1 MPFCVSSSTQA
12 KIGANVWLSASR
24 KFISLHSLENIVGFE
39 MGRCYGAGMI
49 SAPLAAHLTR
59 RLQDGAE
66 WKDIA
71 CAVRTE
77 LELRLAQS
85 LIWYPFVYASGKR
98 VFTEVPW
105 PNQYYGEDH
114 AQFTA
119 VRQHP
124 QLGGLTME
132 ADDLLYVH
140 RRHETN
146 ASVSRR
152 KDLWQGVMPL
162 PLGGAE
168 AMRGAAL
175 VAKLLAEPHPIYLE
189 ETGSPAV
196 AAPAQRAAAALN

>member
-1 MPFCVSSSTQA
+1 MRQA
-12 KIGANVWLSASR
+12 KIGDNVWLSASR

-49 SAPLAAHLTR
+49 SAPPSAQLHCR
-59 RLQDGAE
+59 RAE
-66 WKDIA
+66 LHILNCCSLA
-71 CAVRTE
+71 CATGR
-77 LELRLAQS
+77 RA
-85 LIWYPFVYASGKR
+85 FD
-98 VFTEVPW
+98 EVPW
-105 PNQYYGEDH
+105 PDQYYGEDH

-124 QLGGLTME
+124 LLGGLTME

-162 PLGGAE
+162 PLGGTE
-168 AMRGAAL
+168 AMWGATL
-175 VAKLLAEPHPIYLE
+175 VAKLLAEPHPIYLQE
-189 ETGSPAV
+189 VGVPTAASSFLV
-196 AAPAQRAAAALN
+196 AANQRRRDANLCCA